1 MFVGGLS
8 SVATDAG
15 YLILI
20 PLGAAAFLSVGRNPL
35 AGLAA
40 AYAGVSAGF
49 AVNVLIAPLDS
60 MLTEVTNESIALV
73 DPNQSIDL
81 TANLWFSI
89 ASTFFVAL
97 VITIIAE
104 RITDAE
110 PRRRYTP
117 EGEVTASRRSVPE
130 GGEQGPPVRHASAC
144 SGRWPWWCCAP
155 CSPTRRCATR
165 RPAPSSTTR
174 R

>member
-49 AVNVLIAPLDS
+49 AVNVLITPLDS

-73 DPNQSIDL
+73 DPNKSIDL

-97 VITIIAE
+97 VITLVAE

-110 PRRRYTP
+110 PRLVHPR
-117 EGEVTASRRSVPE
+117 G
-130 GGEQGPPVRHASAC
+130 
-144 SGRWPWWCCAP
+144 
-155 CSPTRRCATR
+155 
-165 RPAPSSTTR
+165 
-174 R
+174 